1 MAAAAGWRRT
11 HTCGA
16 LRVEHVGQDVVLNG
30 WVHAR
35 RNHGGIYFLEA
46 SFAAKGFYSMSA
58 LMLVHTTVSIT
69 KTLRDREESQRLHN
83 RIEDAKTEKLLKE
96 VGENIAA

>member
-1 MAAAAGWRRT
+1 MNTEENLNLPQSNAWNMFTIASFIVAAAMMA
-11 HTCGA
+11 
-16 LRVEHVGQDVVLNG
+16 
-30 WVHAR
+30 
-35 RNHGGIYFLEA
+35 GGIYFLEA

-83 RIEDAKTEKLLKE
+83 RIEEAKTEKLLKE
-96 VGENIAA
+96 VGDNIAA

>member
-1 MAAAAGWRRT
+1 MNTEENLNLPQSNAWNMFTIISFIVAAGMM
-11 HTCGA
+11 A
-16 LRVEHVGQDVVLNG
+16 
-30 WVHAR
+30 
-35 RNHGGIYFLEA
+35 GGIYFLEA

-83 RIEDAKTEKLLKE
+83 RIEDAKTERLLKE
-96 VGENIAA
+96 VGDNIAA

>member
-1 MAAAAGWRRT
+1 MNTEENLNLPQSNAWNIFTIASFIVAAAMMA
-11 HTCGA
+11 
-16 LRVEHVGQDVVLNG
+16 
-30 WVHAR
+30 
-35 RNHGGIYFLEA
+35 GGIYFLEA

>member
-1 MAAAAGWRRT
+1 MNTEDNLNLPQSNAWNMFTIASFIVAAAMMA
-11 HTCGA
+11 
-16 LRVEHVGQDVVLNG
+16 
-30 WVHAR
+30 
-35 RNHGGIYFLEA
+35 GGIYFLEA

-96 VGENIAA
+96 VGDNIAA

>member
-1 MAAAAGWRRT
+1 MNTEENLNLPQSNAWNMFTIVSFIVAAAMMA
-11 HTCGA
+11 
-16 LRVEHVGQDVVLNG
+16 
-30 WVHAR
+30 
-35 RNHGGIYFLEA
+35 GGIYFLEA

>member
-1 MAAAAGWRRT
+1 MSTEENLNLPQSNAWNMFTIISFIVAAAMMA
-11 HTCGA
+11 
-16 LRVEHVGQDVVLNG
+16 
-30 WVHAR
+30 
-35 RNHGGIYFLEA
+35 GGIYFLEA